1 MYFRFKT
8 RETTYELKFANPLN
22 FIIGDSARGKTELI
36 KLYNKC
42 KGVGITTDASEVITE
57 LPDRYVSS
65 LKSGALVIVDLDDY
79 DDENRINTYVSNA
92 REDIFTVL
100 IGRKWIRR
108 FPVAITNTFKLI
120 ESNGVTKNI
129 LFTDKFMNTG
139 TFKSV
144 LVEDSSS
151 GKRFM
156 ERVFPSMDVKS
167 SHGAP
172 GIVKEDNLSSDVLCV
187 FDEFGF
193 GGYIEAFLDK
203 APENMPYIAWKSFEG
218 FLLEEL
224 FRDTAGYGYFNAE
237 DNATSQIHNHC
248 QSYSKATWTAAKC
261 NTCEKSCKCY
271 PKDIIKHSKY
281 GWILSEKK
289 SPLLRAAEK
298 GRGI

>member
-1 MYFRFKT
+1 MYFQFKT

-108 FPVAITNTFKLI
+108 FPVAITNTFRFI

-129 LFTDKFMNTG
+129 QFTDKFMNPG
-139 TFKSV
+139 KFNKV
-144 LVEDSSS
+144 LIEDSSS
-151 GKRFM
+151 GKRFIK
-156 ERVFPSMDVKS
+156 DALS
-167 SHGAP
+167 SVIVESSNGASS
-172 GIVKEDNLSSDVLCV
+172 IVKGTKLSSDLLCI

-193 GGYIEAFLDK
+193 GGYIESFLDK
-203 APENMPYIAWKSFEG
+203 APIDMPYIAWKSFEG
-218 FLLEEL
+218 FLIEEH
-224 FRDTAGYGYFNAE
+224 FKGTAGYNYFNAE
-237 DNATSQIHNHC
+237 VNAERQLHEYC
-248 QSYSKATWTAAKC
+248 QLYSKASWSASRC
-261 NTCEKSCKCY
+261 NSCKELCRCY

-281 GWILSEKK
+281 GWILNDKK

-298 GRGI
+298 GKGI